1 MKKFGKK
8 HVIIYSAVT
17 VIILI
22 LAAFSFKLGNNP
34 VSNAVGTIISPVQSV
49 CSSAFSGIKN
59 FFGNIFSAGTMAEEN
74 QKLREEVYSLKDE
87 LRMLDGYKV
96 ENDRLQQLLDLKE
109 TRTDFNSIGASII
122 GKKIDDENSIITIDK
137 GSVDG
142 VEVNS
147 VVLVPEGIVG
157 VVFEVNT
164 NYSKVKTVFDAES
177 SVSAICLRSG
187 DMGIVEPLDNETTG
201 GKCALNYIDR
211 SAKTVIGDVIET
223 SGTGG
228 IYPRGIVIGKI
239 IQIKEDSRN
248 LTLNAVLETEVNINR
263 LDRVL
268 VTVRSHWK

>member
-17 VIILI
+17 LIILI

-34 VSNAVGTIISPVQSV
+34 VSNAIGTVISPVQSV
-49 CSSAFSGIKN
+49 SSYAFNGVKN
-59 FFGNIFSAGTMAEEN
+59 FFGNIFNAGNMAEEN
-74 QKLREEVYSLKDE
+74 EKLREEVYTLKD
-87 LRMLDGYKV
+87 
-96 ENDRLQQLLDLKE
+96 ENDRLQQLLDLRE
-109 TRTDFNSIGASII
+109 SRTEFNSIGANVI

-137 GSVDG
+137 GATDG

-147 VVLVPEGIVG
+147 VVFVPEGIVG

-164 NYSKVKTVFDAES
+164 NYSKIKTIFDAES

-187 DMGIVEPLDNETTG
+187 DMGIAEPVENMTTG

-223 SGTGG
+223 AGTGG

-239 IQIKEDSRN
+239 AQIKEDSRN
-248 LTLNAVLETEVNINR
+248 LTLSAVLETEVNINR

-268 VTVRSHWK
+268 VTVK

>member
-8 HVIIYSAVT
+8 HIIIYSAVT
-17 VIILI
+17 LIILI

-34 VSNAVGTIISPVQSV
+34 VSNAIGTVISPVQSV
-49 CSSAFSGIKN
+49 CSSAFNGVKG
-59 FFGNIFSAGTMAEEN
+59 FFGNIFNAGNMAEEN
-74 QKLREEVYSLKDE
+74 EKLREEVYTLKDE
-87 LRMLDGYKV
+87 LRMLDGYKT
-96 ENDRLQQLLDLKE
+96 ENDRLQQLLDLRE
-109 TRTDFNSIGASII
+109 SRTEFNSIGANVI

-137 GSVDG
+137 GSKDG

-147 VVLVPEGIVG
+147 VVFVPEGIVG

-164 NYSKVKTVFDAES
+164 NYSKIKTIFDAES

-187 DMGIVEPLDNETTG
+187 DMGIAEPVENMTTG

-223 SGTGG
+223 AGTGG

-239 IQIKEDSRN
+239 AQIKEDSRN
-248 LTLNAVLETEVNINR
+248 LTLSAVLETEVNINR

-268 VTVRSHWK
+268 VTVK